1 VAPPD
6 SLAAASDDNTVGIAV
21 GASVGGLVLL
31 GIIAGLVFVC
41 IIRPRERQRVV
52 KDLDDNAT
60 PLRNDEMEMLQQ
72 RADVQVLSPPK
83 TKKSQLDV
91 VAHEYFEGGGGEA
104 DIDAPAMLSM
114 SVVSH
119 GGVDYTIVDEDDE
132 GFYDA
137 DGYYHYYE
145 DDDT

>member
-6 SLAAASDDNTVGIAV
+6 GLAAAGDDNTVGIAV

-31 GIIAGLVFVC
+31 GIIAGLVFVF
-41 IIRPRERQRVV
+41 IIRPRQRQRVV

-72 RADVQVLSPPK
+72 RTEVAVLSPPQ
-83 TKKSQLDV
+83 TKKSKLD
-91 VAHEYFEGGGGEA
+91 VAHEYFEGGGEEA

-145 DDDT
+145 DDT